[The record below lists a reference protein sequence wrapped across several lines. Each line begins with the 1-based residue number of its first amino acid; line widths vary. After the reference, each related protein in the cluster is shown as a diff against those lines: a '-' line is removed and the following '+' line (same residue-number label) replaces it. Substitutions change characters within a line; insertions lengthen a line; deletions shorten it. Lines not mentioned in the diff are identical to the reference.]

1 MLKYA
6 VFVFIIVV
14 VIVVYIEIEWIGLN
28 FLNQA

>member
-14 VIVVYIEIEWIGLN
+14 VIVVYIEIEWIGLS